1 MVKSRTVANRKDL
14 ANFLNNSAFPVN
26 QTPSVQDKN
35 KAILESFS
43 TNFSGL
49 PDPTISSITPGS
61 TIQIPDNYISEFSKA
76 PSPSYTK
83 YEKAINN
90 SLEKAGGNVDVF
102 AKNWSNLSLEQQEG
116 LGNPGFA
123 RVAIGGALNA
133 VSPIN
138 ALKTGFYGLVK
149 PLGMLASAVNVASNQ
164 IKRMHHRGDL
174 DFSWQ
179 ALKNSANPN
188 YMLSDSWA
196 MMKEFNNNVGF
207 GLTADSPWNSFYDWS
222 DYTRDQN
229 IGQTEDSMLDAWYLS
244 GAETMRWFAKKTNL
258 PFWQDVTASGM
269 ISGVGNIFVD
279 PLNSLTLSAKAGSQF
294 VRNIARNADGLRHV
308 ATRNLFEKSIRT
320 SLNNLPAGSRPAKA
334 DIDRIINDS
343 NLDNVVNIWL
353 GVGVKEGKK
362 VSAAANSGI
371 KMTAKETKNSA
382 ESFLNGTAFIGAKL
396 DELTI
401 MVDGKRITVEVS
413 QKAVDELQETME
425 ITARLLARGESSISS
440 FQKES
445 LARNLNRLGVNE
457 QMETAAMF
465 NARQAANKA
474 AGMPTPNEVF
484 QPLISGIDLGK
495 GEFNT
500 VLSFKY
506 PGTGIP
512 SMFTMN
518 RAAGLLKKVD
528 EKLVGTKAS
537 GLTAN
542 VSKWDNLKEPIGIA
556 VLNGDTVIK
565 DGLLRALPYAA
576 RNVFYGTEKSG
587 RRLQRIRMSGK
598 GHDLK
603 NIIAD
608 AASTPNQVISAKAT
622 LRALSRGSAKGKSA
636 TATLAKRYRIWENDV
651 LPLMKEHLL
660 KVLRSSGSEF
670 GKEVSEGAD
679 NILKLGDDDQ
689 LEALGQ
695 MLKRAVDGEQAA
707 IDIVGAEAV
716 ALTKQVFSS
725 EGDGFLAIA
734 HRMAGQEFVSEIDD
748 WTSRV
753 LTKEAREQL
762 IEKSNKKGMK
772 PSPKLG
778 EAGFEKK
785 RSIVSPKEYKKNL
798 TKFVK
803 NKYGKSLNGLKP
815 KERLRIEKEYA
826 ALDNATSSKYM
837 GRQLLDVNEP
847 GYNGVAEALAPSIQ
861 QQLDDIANQ
870 MQLDYKLFDDNIFTS
885 TQSYVK
891 SLGKRTGDAFAETL
905 MLDADVLVS
914 TDGWIMSMEF
924 PSAATA
930 TAVRKVRKAVKV
942 RDKLRNDVTENLVN
956 QQRATGKELGDLE
969 LELRNL
975 LDVYDAAVAKEKQLL
990 SEYLVMQKASVDN
1003 ETFIGQRIQ
1012 EMDDYLAAKSAVE
1025 KEIDELALTGSD
1037 TTGNSYKDELQKVV
1051 SLQKEVNELNRK
1063 IARLNIGENA
1073 AKGYDDGLYV
1083 SYYNDA
1089 INSASFAW
1097 WLERNIVGEFGDI
1110 ESARRF
1116 FNWSSTE
1123 YNVRYNE
1130 LLYKFENVDWDST
1143 SLGDDLR
1150 DAIGAIGD
1158 ADEAYD
1164 FIFDYIARAKDLG
1177 TDGVDIFK
1185 VFDDAGPEIKF
1196 QIERDIAE
1204 LRFVDP
1210 ETNKVYPASRGRDFF
1225 NELQSAVDND
1235 SVGEWLIYQDMDRF
1249 LPGALDNFNGSVKG
1263 VFAALDLAQS
1273 ISQTAIVKLEKIIDE
1288 AATLNIKLP
1297 ASLKRKQVPSKKN
1310 YAKAIEII
1318 ESVDSNSRLSIAQG
1332 NNYSKEAYDNAVRL
1346 VVSFENK
1353 APLLNINKIDDLRK
1367 VELDY
1372 AKALLERRME
1382 FENTIGASPIAEM
1395 QFRIPNPFTAAGETI
1410 GLAQY
1415 VNMKEVSAAYKAGL
1429 ENGSTFRS
1437 VSSRPIDVIKNS
1449 GVNIFEDTEGLY
1461 QPLIEAYGL
1470 DRMLQDALAEGR
1482 TVDFYYH
1489 SDGKVF
1495 QVEESAW
1502 RSVEDGFDPVANEPI
1517 ANALYRELG
1526 IPVKNSNVE
1535 FVYDDVLEVW
1545 SPNLV
1550 TEFDPNSQFVSVDS
1564 DLVFNGGTALDMD
1577 GQARFLD
1584 DFSLSSIADGI
1595 DPSSGNYVLY
1605 DANSQIGQGS
1615 MADLLL
1621 GNFGVMDQGSLFI
1634 NNQGQLVRGY
1644 NRNSFGFNADGTF
1657 NVHTPDS
1664 LEPFVRNG
1672 FQESDNRFE
1681 IAIQQRAEPE
1691 DVMLKTQSTINKN
1704 GGGGGLSDVVE
1715 QGGDLSNR
1723 LVGGS
1728 NAAQVNTFDA
1738 NAAVDMSKA
1747 KIRKVLEV
1755 LGFDSPNTGQSFR
1768 KDFEDSIAEAV
1779 KKGNPNAQAKI
1790 EKALSEFGE
1799 AHSKLKPTNRP
1810 QRLATD
1816 AMIAVGELRFE
1827 DAVKILREL
1836 QTIVDEGPE
1845 ALTKAFDD
1853 SLSVGSS
1860 FPSAYGENIIEGYRK
1875 SLDTNGVNF
1884 SQATIDQVDQIL
1896 ALRSKYGSWENFVLQ
1911 HGGRLGKV
1919 NPDQVKHITDFLN
1932 ARTEELARMSDLPFF
1947 PENSD
1952 DLLRSHLARLNIDSE
1967 IINSAADRTELI
1979 YLAHSKGNKLMANG
1993 GSYGDHTIDAAT
2005 YSGVAERQAWVTG
2018 NGVNLTLSPVA
2029 YGQNSADQYTNFV
2042 LDLTGG
2048 GSVKIYGQDP
2058 WRQEAAKQALIRMGA
2073 NAEGNEISL
2082 NEYLTSME
2090 ALANQRN
2097 TPYGFLPAYLENSAL
2112 PLHHPFYSFDA
2123 ASAATSF
2130 DDGLGDIQIDMLSR
2144 INVETLED
2152 LVNIVD
2158 PRVRGELP
2166 SFPRPDDSGVLRTAR
2181 DADLVD
2187 PYHDFYFAKN
2197 DNEIRLEWEAFNKA
2211 EYEATYEGAK
2221 ESFDVAKELDL
2232 ASGMLPSRPSGAM
2245 DLGGFGSNAS
2255 YLDPFQA
2262 STSAVKETLA
2272 IINTSKFAKL
2282 FNARGVGDPLFKQVL
2297 EFVGWREMI
2306 SKANPRILDQ
2316 IGYRTNLDD
2325 DQMLLR
2331 VLSPGDDLENQIS
2344 KYFWATNPEFNPD
2357 TYALQQAIA
2366 NRGAARHADTIFN
2379 GVYGR
2384 IQSNALGNAGNKVY
2398 DWQTAGKAAVA
2409 RGSKGSKEEALV
2421 SRVFDEYHLSL
2432 AADGYGGTAFH
2443 STVDEVPWSGYK
2455 DGLVPGD
2462 GVLPQ
2467 KFSPINKGYMNIVAT
2482 NPLTLRSPAQIGK
2495 IASASSIDEVLEG
2508 GIVDVPRYLDFFES
2522 EAKAILDKT
2531 SPALKLNE
2539 DVLERGVQNQIN
2551 GFQNYK
2557 QIRERYVNLFDRINV
2572 LEKQIA
2578 SDIPDKVQLIKAI
2591 KAETTYRAEQLEE
2604 GLAVLARVEVNF
2616 SGTED
2621 ATGSGIRASNKRFLS
2636 DAEQLSNQLK
2646 MLAIRDVD
2654 QIEELLSV
2662 ADAKSL
2668 EDAFD
2673 QLNKAAS
2680 VLEIKGD
2687 LPKILSAKQRVRY
2700 RNHEDIIEATIQAGM
2715 RPVGTRSQGT
2725 DEIVE
2730 GILSWDNYKNS
2741 SNKFVQKFDQA
2752 HNLVKGYLLMSPG
2765 FFARNFYGGV
2775 FMNYM
2780 AEVSTDMYPAFYKAL
2795 IVQSAQEADSTTV
2808 AGQALIAHAGG
2819 FLDDVPVEH
2828 ISYVRMLK
2836 DEGAFGQGQA
2846 GIEFETNQFV
2856 KGRKAKVLGKEINF
2870 DKINVYNPASSN
2882 NVVLKFNRDFNVKV
2896 ETILRGTL
2904 GLDRLI
2910 KTGGDMTAAFDDIY
2924 KYHFDYDDLSA
2935 FERGIVK
2942 RGFSFYTWQ
2951 RNAIPLMI
2959 KGFAKNPKVFSNYMK
2974 GRKALASDKQKDWDK
2989 LPDWQRQIGYAP
3001 VVGTDGAL
3009 TFNPDVPPKALL
3021 EMASQLS
3028 EGRNE
3033 GLAGI
3038 GTSLMNFTMS
3048 MANPLLK
3055 APAEVV
3061 SQKNF
3066 WKDQQF
3072 SGRQVQVSKYYNWLM
3087 PIVAATGYGKSVYNP
3102 DSKTWSMEDSS
3113 YNGMIQ
3119 MIPPLTQLRRLFPD
3133 EPQKQRSALNAWI
3146 SYLSGT
3152 GFRTNNQLDQDISAL
3167 TKLGQAGDVVDSV
3180 NQYNRLQQT
3189 ILLNQGQ

>member
-26 QTPSVQDKN
+26 QTPSLKDKN

-49 PDPTISSITPGS
+49 PDPTIPSITPGS
-61 TIQIPDNYISEFSKA
+61 TIQIPDNFTSEFSKT
-76 PSPSYTK
+76 PSAEYSK

-102 AKNWSNLSLEQQEG
+102 AKNWSNLSLEQQEA

-123 RVAIGGALNA
+123 RVAIGGVLNA

-207 GLTADSPWNSFYDWS
+207 GLTDDSPWNSFYDWS

-294 VRNIARNADGLRHV
+294 VRNIARHADGLRHV
-308 ATRNLFEKSIRT
+308 ATRTLFEKSIRT
-320 SLNNLPAGSRPAKA
+320 SLNNLPAASRPARA
-334 DIDRIINDS
+334 DINRIINDS
-343 NLDNVVNIWL
+343 NLDNVVNTWL
-353 GVGVKEGKK
+353 GVGVKEGEK

-371 KMTAKETKNSA
+371 KMTAKETKDSA
-382 ESFLNGTAFIGAKL
+382 QSFLNGTAFIGAKL

-445 LARNLNRLGVNE
+445 LARNLNKLGVNE

-465 NARQAANKA
+465 NARQAANEA

-484 QPLISGIDLGK
+484 QPLVSGIDLGK

-518 RAAGLLKKVD
+518 RAAGLLQRVD
-528 EKLVGTKAS
+528 KKLVGTKAS

-587 RRLQRIRMSGK
+587 RRLQRIRMNGK

-603 NIIAD
+603 NTIAN

-837 GRQLLDVNEP
+837 GRQLLDQNEP

-969 LELRNL
+969 LQLRNL

-1025 KEIDELALTGSD
+1025 KEIDELALTGAD

-1063 IARLNIGENA
+1063 IARLNIGKNA

-1089 INSASFAW
+1089 VNSSSFAW

-1130 LLYKFENVDWDST
+1130 LFYKFQNVDWNST

-1249 LPGALDNFNGSVKG
+1249 LPGVSDNFNGSVKG
-1263 VFAALDLAQS
+1263 VFAALDLAHS
-1273 ISQTAIVKLEKIIDE
+1273 ISQTSIAKLEKIIDE
-1288 AATLNIKLP
+1288 AASLNIKLP

-1318 ESVDSNSRLSIAQG
+1318 ESVDSNSRLDIAQG
-1332 NNYSKEAYDNAVRL
+1332 NNYNKEAYDNAVRL

-1382 FENTIGASPIAEM
+1382 FENTIGASPIGEM

-1415 VNMKEVSAAYKAGL
+1415 VNMKEISAAYKAGL

-1577 GQARFLD
+1577 GQARFID

-1595 DPSSGNYVLY
+1595 DPSSGNHVLY

-1672 FQESDNRFE
+1672 FQESD
-1681 IAIQQRAEPE
+1681 
-1691 DVMLKTQSTINKN
+1691 
-1704 GGGGGLSDVVE
+1704 GL
-1715 QGGDLSNR
+1715 
-1723 LVGGS
+1723 
-1728 NAAQVNTFDA
+1728 
-1738 NAAVDMSKA
+1738 
-1747 KIRKVLEV
+1747 
-1755 LGFDSPNTGQSFR
+1755 
-1768 KDFEDSIAEAV
+1768 
-1779 KKGNPNAQAKI
+1779 
-1790 EKALSEFGE
+1790 
-1799 AHSKLKPTNRP
+1799 
-1810 QRLATD
+1810 
-1816 AMIAVGELRFE
+1816 
-1827 DAVKILREL
+1827 
-1836 QTIVDEGPE
+1836 
-1845 ALTKAFDD
+1845 
-1853 SLSVGSS
+1853 S

-1952 DLLRSHLARLNIDSE
+1952 DLLRSHLGRLNIDSE

-2073 NAEGNEISL
+2073 NAEGNQISL

-2144 INVETLED
+2144 LNVETLED

-2166 SFPRPDDSGVLRTAR
+2166 SFPRPDDSGVLKTAG

-2187 PYHDFYFAKN
+2187 PYHQFYFAKN

-2398 DWQTAGKAAVA
+2398 NWQTAGKAAVA
-2409 RGSKGSKEEALV
+2409 RGSKGSKEEALI

-2557 QIRERYVNLFDRINV
+2557 QIKERYVNLFDRINV
-2572 LEKQIA
+2572 LQTQIA

-2621 ATGSGIRASNKRFLS
+2621 ATGSGIRASNKTFLS

-2870 DKINVYNPASSN
+2870 DKINAYNPASSN

-2959 KGFAKNPKVFSNYMK
+2959 KGLAKNPKVFSNYMK

-2989 LPDWQRQIGYAP
+2989 LPDWQRQIGYTP

-3167 TKLGQAGDVVDSV
+3167 TKLGQAKDVVNSV

-3189 ILLNQGQ
+3189 ILLNQGQWGL